1 VTNDR
6 QDATALDAPR
16 ASEPKRS
23 LLAQERSRATRRSI
37 VRAALELWSERGYET
52 GVDETTA
59 EEIANRA
66 GVAKGTFYFHFARKE
81 DILRHTGRIT
91 AQAFYEDAVRAV
103 DAGDP
108 VEGLLDDVLCRL
120 ARRVEKGPRSALR
133 RILLAQGS
141 DNRAG
146 FDSKDQFG
154 FETGFQLIFS
164 HAQQTG
170 ELPDQLS
177 AHDLSLMASSLTMGA
192 IRDWAF
198 LEGIEL
204 SASLTERAGVL
215 IAGARTYTPPNRTT
229 TK

>member
-6 QDATALDAPR
+6 LDTSTLDAPR
-16 ASEPKRS
+16 SGDPKRS
-23 LLAQERSRATRRSI
+23 LLAQERSRATRRAI

-81 DILRHTGRIT
+81 DILRDTGRIT

-103 DAGDP
+103 DDEMP
-108 VEGLLDDVLCRL
+108 LDDLLDHVLARL
-120 ARRVEKGPRSALR
+120 ARRVAKGPRSALR

-141 DNRAG
+141 DNRVG
-146 FDSKDQFG
+146 YDSKDQFG
-154 FETGFQLIFS
+154 FETAFLLIFS
-164 HAQQTG
+164 HAQEIR

-177 AHDLSLMASSLTMGA
+177 ARDLSLMASSLTMGA

-198 LEGIEL
+198 LDNL
-204 SASLTERAGVL
+204 DLTASLKERAAVL
-215 IAGARTYTPPNRTT
+215 VAGARTYEPPKGTT
-229 TK
+229 AE